1 MVSETLA
8 SWKIVKN
15 GVIGIGMKFFAQWNF
30 HALSVPPSQL
40 LRVFPSQSSLSIKHL
55 LFSSASSLFFFWSLS
70 PLKVGLKVPVL
81 SNHLSLR

>member
-30 HALSVPPSQL
+30 HALS
-40 LRVFPSQSSLSIKHL
+40 LRVVGMM
-55 LFSSASSLFFFWSLS
+55 FSS
-70 PLKVGLKVPVL
+70 
-81 SNHLSLR
+81 HLSLVSD